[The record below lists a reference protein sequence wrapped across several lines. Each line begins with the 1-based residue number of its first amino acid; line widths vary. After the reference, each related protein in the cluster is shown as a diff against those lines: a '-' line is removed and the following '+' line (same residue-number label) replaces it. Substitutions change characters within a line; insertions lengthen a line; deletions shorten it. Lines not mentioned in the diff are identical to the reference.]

1 MEEHHK
7 FEGLLLLLLLCSYFS
22 TFTSFGWTAVNFSH
36 APAAAFQTF
45 SSTLLFVLQELVLP
59 STLLP
64 LCVSW
69 YSLRQSLTFFGA
81 LGCFLL
87 VPKKFRQRNVKKHWT
102 IPKCIQISFL
112 KGKNWESGS
121 ISNFFLNFLTTFNFQ
136 TSSVSGELSTST
148 MTYTPRSEDSD
159 KTLHCRATNPEMHQG
174 VLEDQWKLD
183 VQCKSVGWCL
193 EEDAK
198 LRVA

>member
-45 SSTLLFVLQELVLP
+45 SSTLLFVLQELVLLP
-59 STLLP
+59 STLLA

-81 LGCFLL
+81 QGCFLL

-112 KGKNWESGS
+112 KGKKTGNLGQYQT
-121 ISNFFLNFLTTFNFQ
+121 FFLIFWLLLTFRRLPCRVNYRLPQWPTRLGRRIPTKRCIAEPPIQKCTRVSSKINGSWTFN
-136 TSSVSGELSTST
+136 VSL
-148 MTYTPRSEDSD
+148 
-159 KTLHCRATNPEMHQG
+159 
-174 VLEDQWKLD
+174 
-183 VQCKSVGWCL
+183 
-193 EEDAK
+193 
-198 LRVA
+198 